1 MASISTFHRHSV
13 HTSGRLVRRAWT
25 FSPVRQT
32 TVDQPQHVIHSI
44 DTLRTPVIGA
54 SKRTGTIHI
63 DDGPARSESPQDRVP
78 QLGDRVTIR
87 ETFKHA
93 ASREPHSMSAR
104 STVDDDGSQR
114 TTIAIVERA
123 AVGGRDHVGG
133 VGLGHVQQRGDVSDV
148 AARLA
153 EHVVPC
159 RGTNREMERWDDPR
173 AVISRAPLSG
183 WRPSRIRVNAARSTV
198 PLNRWNAAP
207 QPTQRG
213 PPVSR
218 RNSGLARP
226 LPRWRTTR
234 RQGRQ
239 PTFEIVNDGS
249 RDRRDRP

>member
-1 MASISTFHRHSV
+1 MASISTFHRYSV
-13 HTSGRLVRRAWT
+13 HTSGRRVRRAWT

-159 RGTNREMERWDDPR
+159 RRTNREMGTLGRSSRGDQPR
-173 AVISRAPLSG
+173 AALRMATLQDPGKRGTIDRSAQPLERGSAANPTGPSGEAP
-183 WRPSRIRVNAARSTV
+183 
-198 PLNRWNAAP
+198 
-207 QPTQRG
+207 
-213 PPVSR
+213 
-218 RNSGLARP
+218 
-226 LPRWRTTR
+226 
-234 RQGRQ
+234 
-239 PTFEIVNDGS
+239 
-249 RDRRDRP
+249 